1 MGNREEIKRMIESGS
16 TALGLEFG
24 STRIKAVLVDGTHH
38 PVASGDHEWENRLE
52 NGFWTYS
59 LEDVWSGLKDSYR
72 KLVCDVR
79 EKYDAELKSIGAIG
93 FSAMMHGYMAFDKDG
108 KLLVPFR
115 TWRNSTTGPAAEA
128 LTELFQ
134 YNIPQRWSIAH
145 LYQAILNEEEHVKDV
160 AYITTLAGYIHWQL
174 TGEKVLGVGD
184 ASGMFPIDPETK
196 TYDAAMVKKFDELV
210 AEKNYPWKLE
220 EILPRVLVAGENAGT
235 LTEEGAKLLD
245 ESGALEA
252 GIPLC
257 PPEGDAGTGMAATNS
272 VAKRTGNVSAGTS
285 VFAMVVLEKE
295 LKKVYPEIDL
305 VTTPDGSLVAMV
317 HANNCTSD
325 LNAWVGLFKEFAENF
340 GIDVDMNKLFGTL
353 YNKAL
358 EGDAD
363 CGGLLSYGYLSGEN
377 ITNVTEG
384 RPMFVRSPK
393 SNFNLANFM
402 RVHLFTALGA
412 LKVGMDILL
421 KEEHVEIDSILGHG
435 GLFKTKGVGQ
445 SILAAA
451 INAPVSVMETA
462 GEGGPWGMALLASYM
477 VRKAEGESLK
487 SYLADKVFAGNAGA
501 SMEPDAKDVEGF
513 EVFIERYKKG
523 VAIEQ
528 AAAEYLV

>member
-1 MGNREEIKRMIESGS
+1 MSNVKEMIENGR
-16 TALGLEFG
+16 AVLGIELG
-24 STRIKAVLVDGTHH
+24 STRIKAVLIDEDHNPIAV
-38 PVASGDHEWENRLE
+38 GDHEWENRLDD
-52 NGFWTYS
+52 GIWTYT
-59 LEDVWSGLKDSYR
+59 LDDIWEGLKDSYQNLAANV
-72 KLVCDVR
+72 K
-79 EKYDAELKSIGAIG
+79 EKYGVTLTKVGAMG
-93 FSAMMHGYMAFDKDG
+93 FSAMMHGYMAFDKEG
-108 KLLVPFR
+108 NLLVPFR

-145 LYQAILNEEEHVKDV
+145 LYQAILNDEEHVKDV
-160 AYITTLAGYIHWQL
+160 AYITTLAGYIHWRL
-174 TGEKVLGVGD
+174 TGEKVIGIGD
-184 ASGMFPIDPETK
+184 ASGMFPIDVK
-196 TYDAAMVKKFDELV
+196 AKDYDASMMDNFDTLV
-210 AEKNYPWKLE
+210 SDKNYPWKLKD
-220 EILPRVLVAGENAGT
+220 ILPKVLAAGEAAGN
-235 LTEEGAKLLD
+235 LTEEGARLLD
-245 ESGALEA
+245 DSKSLKA
-252 GIPLC
+252 GIPVA

-295 LKKVYPEIDL
+295 LKKVHPEIDL
-305 VTTPDGSLVAMV
+305 VTTPDGSLVAMA

-325 LNAWVGLFKEFAENF
+325 LNAWVGIFREFAESF
-340 GIDVDMNKLFGTL
+340 GMKVDMNQLFGTL

-377 ITNVTEG
+377 MTGVMEG
-384 RPMFVRSPK
+384 RPLFVRSPK
-393 SNFNLANFM
+393 SCFNLANFM
-402 RVHLFTALGA
+402 RANLFTALGA

-421 KEEHVEIDSILGHG
+421 KEEHVEIDTMLGHG

-445 SILAAA
+445 KILAAA

-477 VRKAEGESLK
+477 IHKEEKESLQD
-487 SYLADKVFAGNAGA
+487 YLSGKVFAGSTGT
-501 SMEPDAKDVEGF
+501 SMDPDAKDVEGF

-523 VAIEQ
+523 IAIEQ
-528 AAAEYLV
+528 

>member
-52 NGFWTYS
+52 NRFWTYS

-160 AYITTLAGYIHWQL
+160 AYITTLAGYIHWRL

-487 SYLADKVFAGNAGA
+487 SYLADKVFAGNAGT